1 MEYEDLSFDDD
12 ALDRKQFV
20 INTMRIIEEWD
31 KLKHENK
38 SLVLAIDSPW
48 GTGKSYLLN
57 MWKNWLLS
65 EEQADKNYAVA
76 YYNAWEEDD
85 SENAFIPLV
94 FKLQQLEIYGK
105 NKELAEVIAK
115 KSKVF
120 LESCAIALVK
130 DGVKKVIG
138 EETAKIITSGIDGA
152 EKAKTDYFFKK
163 YETMRKEKNKFKEAL
178 IDLVPENGKLIVL
191 VDELDRCRPNFA
203 IKTLEIIKHYF
214 NINNIVFIFAVDLE
228 QLAHSI
234 STMYGIG
241 MDSAGYLR
249 RFFDFNIK
257 IPLGDTKKY
266 VGYNLKS
273 AINTINFPQYTIDTI
288 VNIYSKLNLSLRD
301 IDKITNN
308 FMVFYLYYKQH
319 LSNESSANAE
329 IIKKRVEL
337 YLYFMVLK
345 YKYPETYNLI
355 LKQDYIS
362 YDNSPQNWPVLELKY
377 FVSKYISEIL
387 KKMQTGTAREK
398 NNDLIIQYG
407 IIDINSESSFAEH
420 IEKTIEMFS

>member
-1 MEYEDLSFDDD
+1 MEYGDLSFNDDI
-12 ALDRKQFV
+12 LERKQFV
-20 INTMRIIEEWD
+20 TNTMRIIDEWD
-31 KLKHENK
+31 KLEHENK

-57 MWKNWLLS
+57 IWKNWLLS

-85 SENAFIPLV
+85 SENAFVPLIYR
-94 FKLQQLEIYGK
+94 LQQLEIYSE
-105 NKELAEVIAK
+105 NKKLAEVIAK
-115 KSKVF
+115 KSKSF

-163 YETMRKEKNKFKEAL
+163 YETIIKEKNKFKEVL
-178 IDLVPENGKLIVL
+178 KDFVPEDGKLIVL
-191 VDELDRCRPNFA
+191 IDELDRCRPNFA
-203 IKTLEIIKHYF
+203 IETLEIIKHYF

-266 VGYNLKS
+266 VGHILKS
-273 AINTINFPQYTIDTI
+273 AINNINFPQYSIDTI
-288 VNIYSKLNLSLRD
+288 VNIYNKLNLSLRD
-301 IDKITNN
+301 MNKVTNN
-308 FMVFYLYYKQH
+308 FLIFYLYYKEYFDQEKVNSQ
-319 LSNESSANAE
+319 L
-329 IIKKRVEL
+329 IKNRIDV
-337 YLYFMVLK
+337 YLYFMTMK
-345 YKYPETYNLI
+345 YKFTDVYDMI
-355 LKQDYIS
+355 LHQDYMA
-362 YDNSPQNWPVLELKY
+362 YDNAPKNRPELEFKY
-377 FVSKYISEIL
+377 FISPYVSGML
-387 KKMQTGTAREK
+387 KDMQTGKAMRK
-398 NNDLIIQYG
+398 DNDLITKYG
-407 IIDINSESSFAEH
+407 ITDINGENTFAEH
-420 IEKTIEMFS
+420 IEKTIEMFT